1 MSAKNPRRV
10 FPRYT
15 TNVNNKAKGIDNF
28 VRQHTIENISWNPRK
43 VETLSS
49 LQADLRAQFWH
60 MEAAWDSMRANL
72 PTADPDFTLVEEW
85 VNAAQVIMNKALED
99 LDAFLEV
106 KEASA
111 WVADALVATNQEAM
125 NQAGTNQAGE
135 IQQVPVLA
143 QGNVMDV
150 VPHAK
155 SLTG

>member
-1 MSAKNPRRV
+1 MPFWQFSRVHTEVHFASFFSVGFTTMTVINPPERKLAKRTSV
-10 FPRYT
+10 
-15 TNVNNKAKGIDNF
+15 
-28 VRQHTIENISWNPRK
+28 
-43 VETLSS
+43 
-49 LQADLRAQFWH
+49 
-60 MEAAWDSMRANL
+60 
-72 PTADPDFTLVEEW
+72 EW

-111 WVADALVATNQEAM
+111 RVADALVATNQVAM
-125 NQAGTNQAGE
+125 NQAGMNQAGE

-143 QGNVMDV
+143 QGNMMDV